1 MKLKNFQ
8 TFLFENV
15 YEMSKVESVRLDQ
28 FIKQLKDKIT
38 DSALLNKMKNSISV
52 TRSDPYMG
60 YEDIVK
66 FILHSLRND
75 GFSEDE
81 IEDLASNAE
90 VELKESLSV
99 NESET
104 FNDYPESARNAA
116 RKAIKWK
123 EEHGKEVKA
132 GTAVGWTRARQL
144 ANGENLSMQTIK
156 RMKAFFDR
164 HEKNKSIN
172 SDYKGQP
179 WKDNG
184 YVAWLIW
191 GGDGARTWAERK
203 IKQYEKAQ
211 LQKTIREEFQST
223 LNETDLSIR
232 QKINR
237 FTKEVKALGAPNFY
251 INPTVKGSDKYL
263 RKFYVNTTDGEKD
276 WAAVRKWIMSHP
288 EAHKKVGVGVDNYS
302 YMDNQ
307 NRLSYSGYSNG
318 GYYYLSIESK

>member
-28 FIKQLKDKIT
+28 FIKQLEDKIT

-66 FILHSLRND
+66 FILNSLANE
-75 GFSEDE
+75 GVPEDE

-191 GGDGARTWAERK
+191 GGDGARRWAERK
-203 IKQYEKAQ
+203 IKQ
-211 LQKTIREEFQST
+211 RE
-223 LNETDLSIR
+223 N
-232 QKINR
+232 K
-237 FTKEVKALGAPNFY
+237 
-251 INPTVKGSDKYL
+251 
-263 RKFYVNTTDGEKD
+263 
-276 WAAVRKWIMSHP
+276 
-288 EAHKKVGVGVDNYS
+288 
-302 YMDNQ
+302 
-307 NRLSYSGYSNG
+307 
-318 GYYYLSIESK
+318 

>member
-15 YEMSKVESVRLDQ
+15 YEMSKVESVKFDQ
-28 FIKQLKDKIT
+28 FIKQLEDKIS

-52 TRSDPYMG
+52 SRTDPYMG
-60 YEDIVK
+60 YEDIVE
-66 FILHSLRND
+66 FILNSLANE
-75 GFSEDE
+75 GVPEDE

-90 VELKESLSV
+90 VKLKESLFV

-144 ANGENLSMQTIK
+144 ANGENLSIQTIK

-172 SDYKGQP
+172 TDYKGQP

-191 GGDGARTWAERK
+191 GGDSARTWAERK
-203 IKQYEKAQ
+203 IKQYENK
-211 LQKTIREEFQST
+211 
-223 LNETDLSIR
+223 
-232 QKINR
+232 
-237 FTKEVKALGAPNFY
+237 
-251 INPTVKGSDKYL
+251 
-263 RKFYVNTTDGEKD
+263 
-276 WAAVRKWIMSHP
+276 
-288 EAHKKVGVGVDNYS
+288 
-302 YMDNQ
+302 
-307 NRLSYSGYSNG
+307 
-318 GYYYLSIESK
+318 

>member
-15 YEMSKVESVRLDQ
+15 YEMSKVESVKFDQ
-28 FIKQLKDKIT
+28 FIKQLEDKIS

-52 TRSDPYMG
+52 LRTDPYMG
-60 YEDIVK
+60 YEDIVE
-66 FILHSLRND
+66 FILNSLANE
-75 GFSEDE
+75 GVPEDE
-81 IEDLASNAE
+81 IEDLASNTE
-90 VELKESLSV
+90 VKLKESLFV

-144 ANGENLSMQTIK
+144 ANGENLSIQTIK

-172 SDYKGQP
+172 TDYKGQP

-184 YVAWLIW
+184 YVAWLLW
-191 GGDGARTWAERK
+191 GGDSARRWAERK
-203 IKQYEKAQ
+203 IKQYENK
-211 LQKTIREEFQST
+211 
-223 LNETDLSIR
+223 
-232 QKINR
+232 
-237 FTKEVKALGAPNFY
+237 
-251 INPTVKGSDKYL
+251 
-263 RKFYVNTTDGEKD
+263 
-276 WAAVRKWIMSHP
+276 
-288 EAHKKVGVGVDNYS
+288 
-302 YMDNQ
+302 
-307 NRLSYSGYSNG
+307 
-318 GYYYLSIESK
+318 